1 MSKKRDRRRRQTR
14 AKQQKGPSWVIPAIV
29 GAVVLAVI
37 IGAIIFIEGGQPA
50 TAGRPGDNL
59 GSENTAQ
66 PLNTRSIPY
75 PDVPRMAL
83 QEAQQRL
90 EQGQAVLVDVR
101 DKALYDKSHAAGA
114 ISIPEA
120 EMAARLNELPRDQ
133 EIILYC
139 T

>member
-1 MSKKRDRRRRQTR
+1 VSKKKDRRRRPTR
-14 AKQQKGPSWVIPAIV
+14 AKQQKSPSLWIPIIV
-29 GAVVLAVI
+29 GTVVVAVI
-37 IGAIIFIEGGQPA
+37 IGAIIFIEGGQSA
-50 TAGRPGDNL
+50 TAGQPGDDL
-59 GSENTAQ
+59 GLGNTAQ
-66 PLNTRSIPY
+66 PLDTRSLPY
-75 PDVPRMAL
+75 PEVPRVYP

-90 EQGQAVLVDVR
+90 EKGQAVLVDVR
-101 DKALYDKSHAAGA
+101 DKALYDAAHAAGA

>member
-1 MSKKRDRRRRQTR
+1 VSKKKDRRRRQKR
-14 AKQQKGPSWVIPAIV
+14 AKKQKGPSLLIPIIVGVVVVAIIV
-29 GAVVLAVI
+29 GAILS
-37 IGAIIFIEGGQPA
+37 IEGAQPA
-50 TAGRPGDNL
+50 TAGLAGGDL
-59 GSENTAQ
+59 GLGNTAQ
-66 PLNTRSIPY
+66 PLDTRSIPY
-75 PDVPRMAL
+75 PDVPRVL
-83 QEAQQRL
+83 PSEAQQKL

-101 DKALYDKSHAAGA
+101 GKALYDAGHAAGA